1 MKQQR
6 VDTGWAWAKKLN
18 IPAGAKLGDTVYL
31 SGICSLDDAGNV
43 VVKGDV
49 YGQSKRTFANIEE
62 ALASAG
68 ATMADVVKITTYL
81 TDISTYA
88 DFAKARTE
96 AFPGGVPASTAV
108 ATPALVEALDF
119 VDRYRSIYPLRGL
132 VDGRYSLSNLDIAVK
147 DMSERYVI
155 RAAIVP

>member
-6 VDTGWAWAKKLN
+6 LDPGWAWTKKIN
-18 IPAGAKLGDTVYL
+18 ISAGAKLGDTVYL
-31 SGICSLDDAGNV
+31 SGICSLDDAGSV
-43 VVKGDV
+43 VAKDDV

-108 ATPALVEALDF
+108 ATPALVMPELLVEVEAM
-119 VDRYRSIYPLRGL
+119 
-132 VDGRYSLSNLDIAVK
+132 AVIG
-147 DMSERYVI
+147 SGS
-155 RAAIVP
+155 